1 MKRLFILAL
10 LCLVVAPVASAQQTE
25 SYSLWLGSH
34 YTSFSDYQKKVAEF
48 NKGSE
53 EWLPELRLQ
62 YLAMG
67 ENNIFSIDGHYFDDE
82 NISGKVKTTIGQS
95 LKASFQYRSLT
106 NQSEQDLLA
115 NLVAREWLTTRP
127 GGKILTHELLDLGA
141 DYSTRR
147 EELQSSLEAR
157 ISKRNDVRF
166 MIAHRMIME
175 EGSEQKVQTDH
186 CFSCHVTSQ
195 SAKVDRRTHQLETGL
210 KGKVSGY
217 DLGYTFAY
225 RQYDPRHQDTYTYY
239 DQAKHP
245 VSGLNGAEFGSRL
258 VFSDTTLPYGI
269 EPKTEKLGHKVKMS
283 GKLGEGRVSGSLGYH
298 VATNQNTDLETKAMS
313 GAINYSY
320 PISPR
325 TRLIARVSAVR
336 QRGDDP
342 FIDLP
347 SYRRGMANGP
357 VVDFDFIRYS
367 ALDRLDGRGSLE
379 LITRLNPRTTA
390 SFIAGYSRIDRDD
403 YADIDGNQVTNK
415 LFGQAKLR
423 WRKSNSLTASFKYRF
438 DMISNPFT
446 SSRGLFEASGRE
458 VLRTLDSTAPIMPL
472 VFYFQRED
480 LRYQAVSSAPTSAH
494 QFELGVDL
502 IASSKATIHAALKGS
517 FDKNGDLDSLDVK
530 HSSFMPNL
538 NLTLM
543 PSPQWSMNIGYTF
556 NHTAA
561 RLPVSIALF
570 DG

>member
-1 MKRLFILAL
+1 MKQILILAL
-10 LCLVVAPVASAQQTE
+10 LCLVVTSVAFAQSTE
-25 SYSLWLGSH
+25 TYSLWLGSH

-53 EWLPELRLQ
+53 EWLPELRFQ
-62 YLAMG
+62 YLSLG
-67 ENNIFSIDGHYFDDE
+67 ENNIFSIDGHYFDDQ
-82 NISGKVKTTIGQS
+82 NIFGKVKTTIGQS
-95 LKASFQYRSLT
+95 LKGSFQYRSLT
-106 NQSEQDLLA
+106 NQAGQDLLA

-127 GGKILTHELLDLGA
+127 GGKILTHELLDAGA

-147 EELQSSLEAR
+147 EELQSSLETR
-157 ISKRNDVRF
+157 VSKKNDVRF

-175 EGSEQKVQTDH
+175 EGSEQKVQSDH

-195 SAKVDRRTHQLETGL
+195 SANVNRRTHQLETGL
-210 KGKVSGY
+210 KGKIGGY
-217 DLGYTFAY
+217 NLGYSFAY
-225 RQYDPRHQDTYTYY
+225 RQYDPRHQDSYTYY
-239 DQAKHP
+239 DPAKHP
-245 VSGLNGAEFGSRL
+245 VSGASGPEFGSRL
-258 VFSDTTLPYGI
+258 VFSDTTLPFGI
-269 EPKTEKLGHKVKMS
+269 EPKTEKIGHKVKMN
-283 GKLGEGRVSGSLGYH
+283 GKLGEGKVSGSLGYS
-298 VATNQNTDLETKAMS
+298 VATNKNTDLETKAVS
-313 GAINYSY
+313 GAINYTY
-320 PISPR
+320 PLSPR
-325 TRLIARVSAVR
+325 TRLIARASAVR
-336 QRGDDP
+336 QRADDP

-379 LITRLNPRTTA
+379 LITKLNPRTTA
-390 SFIAGYSRIDRDD
+390 SFMAGYNRIDRYD
-403 YADIDGNQVTNK
+403 YEDVNGNNVTNK

-423 WRKSNSLTASFKYRF
+423 WRKSNALTASFKYRF
-438 DMISNPFT
+438 DMVSDPFT
-446 SSRGLFEASGRE
+446 SSRGLFEESGRE
-458 VLRTLDSTAPIMPL
+458 ILRTLDSTAPIMPL

-480 LRYQAVSSAPTSAH
+480 LRYQAVSNAPTSAH
-494 QFELGVDL
+494 QFELGIDL
-502 IASSKATIHAALKGS
+502 IPSPKATIHAALKGS

-543 PSPQWSMNIGYTF
+543 PSPQWSLNIGYTF